1 MLSNTIQKGD
11 WKNEKH
17 VPVIEVITATPGEL
31 VEVKLTVGKEIGH
44 PNTYEHYIA
53 WFKLFFQPEGFPK
66 PIEVGNIDFKAH
78 GEDEVF
84 TEYEGTIKFKAEK
97 GGKLFAMSYCNI
109 HGLWEN
115 EEDLVIEL

>member
-1 MLSNTIQKGD
+1 MLSTTIQQGD
-11 WKNEKH
+11 WKSEKH
-17 VPVIEVITATPGEL
+17 VPVIEVLKSTKGEP
-31 VEVKLTVGKEIGH
+31 VEVKLTIGKEIGH
-44 PNTYEHYIA
+44 PNTHEHYIG

-78 GEDEVF
+78 GEDE
-84 TEYEGTIKFKAEK
+84 TYTSYEGIVKFTAEK

-115 EEDLVIEL
+115 EEDLVLE

>member
-44 PNTYEHYIA
+44 PNTYQHYIA

-115 EEDLVIEL
+115 EEDLVIG

>member
-17 VPVIEVITATPGEL
+17 VPVIEVVKSVLGEP

-66 PIEVGNIDFKAH
+66 PIEVGNLDFKAH
-78 GEDEVF
+78 GEDGVL
-84 TEYEGTIKFKAEK
+84 TEYEGIVKFQAEK
-97 GGKLFAMSYCNI
+97 SGKLYAMSYCNI
-109 HGLWEN
+109 HGLWES
-115 EEDLVIEL
+115 EEDLVIA